1 VKRGPWSCEASM
13 PHYRGIPGTGS
24 GIRRVRE
31 QGVGKGGRGFSE
43 RKPGK
48 GIKFEM
54 YIKKIS
60 NSNLKRKQ

>member
-1 VKRGPWSCEASM
+1 M